1 MKLKMLQQLKVDVVI
16 NVKTRNG
23 YWEVKGKRNKKER
36 NMAVPRH
43 GGTESLLLI
52 HGRAELRERHI
63 LESDQNQVEPK
74 PCEKRKERRGKQD

>member
-52 HGRAELRERHI
+52 HGRVEL
-63 LESDQNQVEPK
+63 
-74 PCEKRKERRGKQD
+74 EKGTS